1 MDNSDKNWEIP
12 GTFRDLA
19 QQNVRQARSAYE
31 QFMTAAR
38 QAQSVAATSG
48 DSLASTAN
56 EIQRR
61 LVQFAE
67 KNSEAGLAM
76 AGELAKARDFNEW
89 VAIYQEHAVRQSE
102 SYVQQTQEFGRLIAA
117 AQAPR

>member
-1 MDNSDKNWEIP
+1 MDNFERNWAIP
-12 GTFRDLA
+12 AAFRDLA

-38 QAQSVAATSG
+38 QAQSVASTSG
-48 DSLASTAN
+48 GSLTSAAS

-67 KNSEAGLAM
+67 KNSEAGLAL
-76 AGELAKARDFNEW
+76 ADELAKARDLNEW
-89 VAIYQEHAVRQSE
+89 IAVYQQHAVRQSE
-102 SYVQQTQEFGRLIAA
+102 SYALQAQELGRLIAA
-117 AQAPR
+117 AQPSR

>member
-1 MDNSDKNWEIP
+1 MDNIEKNWEIP
-12 GTFRDLA
+12 AAFRDLA

-38 QAQSVAATSG
+38 QAQSVASTSG
-48 DSLASTAN
+48 GSLASAAS

-67 KNSEAGLAM
+67 KNSEAGLAL
-76 AGELAKARDFNEW
+76 ADELAKARDLNEW
-89 VAIYQEHAVRQSE
+89 IAVYQQHAVRQSE
-102 SYVQQTQEFGRLIAA
+102 SYALQAQELGRLIAA
-117 AQAPR
+117 AQPSR